1 MGGFLFQTEDKKKGR
16 IIKMYKL
23 ILNDLID
30 LIDCLVD
37 FWQMPMPNAQS
48 NRYPYPFPLNIYSSL
63 FSQRPRVISFCIPL
77 PPAIRAPLQTAVSGH
92 PAAPPTR
99 HRIRGHLTPKKRG
112 AGGDFGLRANP
123 LSRGKLMGVG
133 GDRRSGD

>member
-1 MGGFLFQTEDKKKGR
+1 MGGFFCFRPRTKKKGR

-23 ILNDLID
+23 IDLIGM
-30 LIDCLVD
+30 IDCLVD

-63 FSQRPRVISFCIPL
+63 FSQRPRVVSFCIPL
-77 PPAIRAPLQTAVSGH
+77 PAAFAPHFQTAVSGH

-123 LSRGKLMGVG
+123 LSRGKLMGVR